1 MFFLD
6 APQHGGIPCRAGLGV
21 KKITRFVEFPE
32 ECGVRQMF
40 VVQHEDGST
49 WLFEGNSQRMT
60 GLRGHGG
67 PLDAAHQPYGDD
79 GINKLGMN
87 RFSGD
92 FMCR

>member
-1 MFFLD
+1 MLFLD

-60 GLRGHGG
+60 GLRAMASLWTRLIS
-67 PLDAAHQPYGDD
+67 PMVMTASTS
-79 GINKLGMN
+79 LG
-87 RFSGD
+87 
-92 FMCR
+92 